1 MNVFEKLFERTKP
14 RKLEKIAEP
23 LFDRAYENGTLDI
36 NDIKKYKIEYI
47 KSMLTTIMATGIGAT
62 LGNLHGVFL
71 NLEWFNQG
79 KTSDITES
87 LIPAIKLY
95 AGTLPET
102 MLVTTIF
109 GLTAYKLSIN
119 PCIKTLEECIKKYSN
134 K

>member
-23 LFDRAYENGTLDI
+23 LFDMAYENKTLNI
-36 NDIKKYKIEYI
+36 NDIKKYKIEYS
-47 KSMLTTIMATGIGAT
+47 KSMLITTLAAGIGAI
-62 LGNLHGVFL
+62 LGNLYAIFS
-71 NLEWFNQG
+71 NLKWFDQE
-79 KTSDITES
+79 KTSDIIKN

-102 MLVTTIF
+102 MLVMTIF
-109 GLTAYKLSIN
+109 GLVAYNLSIN
-119 PCIKTLEECIKKYSN
+119 PCIKTLERCIEKYSN